1 MRKTF
6 LFLSIWLLAVFCSK
20 AQPSFLNQA
29 VLGPNYRPV
38 FITDQQPKP
47 SDNDIIIIE
56 KGVNGAIIKTLRIR
70 TNLLNLPNIFFQEK
84 GTYKEAGGTQ
94 PAAISN
100 RLLDES
106 KSLFQ
111 KFVTSISFF
120 HFLIDK
126 EVVKK
131 NTTEIQPPGLKF
143 NSSFEIQSLQARH

>member
-1 MRKTF
+1 MRNTF
-6 LFLSIWLLAVFCSK
+6 LFLSIWLLSVFSSN

-29 VLGPNYRPV
+29 VLGPKYRPGS
-38 FITDQQPKP
+38 FPDQKPKP

-56 KGVNGAIIKTLRIR
+56 KGVNGAIIKTLQLK
-70 TNLLNLPNIFFQEK
+70 TNALNLPNIFFQEK
-84 GTYKEAGGTQ
+84 GTYKEVGGTQ

-131 NTTEIQPPGLKF
+131 NKTEIQPPGLKF
-143 NSSFEIQSLQARH
+143 NSSFEIQSLQAHH